1 MEFWYDTARNVMIF
15 GVDNSS
21 LSHIDNCK
29 NSFLILGLGP
39 TFGINGSFGSPE
51 KKNSINFTKP
61 NTKFCLSFYHNND
74 NSYLF
79 VNGKEIIQFKAD
91 NENVNIS
98 TRFCLGSISDGFS
111 ATESRE
117 GSLNANVYHFSVNS
131 NYIDKYDILNIEKE

>member
-51 KKNSINFTKP
+51 KKCTISFTIV
-61 NTKFCLSFYHNND
+61 NTKSWLSLHYNAD

-79 VNGKEIIQFKAD
+79 VNGKEIIKFKVD
-91 NENVNIS
+91 NK
-98 TRFCLGSISDGFS
+98 
-111 ATESRE
+111 
-117 GSLNANVYHFSVNS
+117 
-131 NYIDKYDILNIEKE
+131 YI